1 MKKFIKFVDTLS
13 WLGGYTSGIM
23 MIVGF
28 VLVIIEILVRGLFV
42 KTLYITEEYTGY
54 LMAGVTY
61 LALAFTLRD
70 GAHIRMTFIFEVLSE
85 RKKLLLEI
93 ICFVIGFAFSIV
105 LTYLTFS
112 LFWDSVITGTK
123 AMSISETPLAIPQ
136 ALLPIGS
143 FLMTLQFLSEIAK
156 RSLALRRSEG

>member
-85 RKKLLLEI
+85 RKKLL
-93 ICFVIGFAFSIV
+93 A
-105 LTYLTFS
+105 
-112 LFWDSVITGTK
+112 
-123 AMSISETPLAIPQ
+123 
-136 ALLPIGS
+136 
-143 FLMTLQFLSEIAK
+143 
-156 RSLALRRSEG
+156 